1 MLKHVPC
8 NIKILSGH
16 SQGGSNMKNN
26 ISEYR
31 SQVIEKFINIETLM
45 NAIICQ
51 HYFHRIITH
60 FFLEVLYDEHFN
72 FSLRRNIFE
81 KILKKLDKYENKKI
95 QNLHKLNNI
104 RNYFAHCNQ
113 EMFKLDKN
121 GNVKKSGVP
130 DPRKIENYIDFEEKY
145 KEFIQLEPEMSI
157 YLGKVYKEMGG
168 EMQKSL

>member
-1 MLKHVPC
+1 
-8 NIKILSGH
+8 
-16 SQGGSNMKNN
+16 MKSN

-31 SQVIEKFINIETLM
+31 SEVIEKFINIETLI
-45 NAIICQ
+45 NAIICH
-51 HYFHRIITH
+51 HYFHRVIMS

-81 KILKKLDKYENKKI
+81 KILKKLGKYENNKI
-95 QNLHKLNNI
+95 QNLHKLNKI

-113 EMFKLDKN
+113 EIFRLDK
-121 GNVKKSGVP
+121 GGTVKNSGVP
-130 DPRKIENYIDFEEKY
+130 DPRKIENYIDFKEKY

>member
-1 MLKHVPC
+1 
-8 NIKILSGH
+8 
-16 SQGGSNMKNN
+16 MKSN

-31 SQVIEKFINIETLM
+31 SEVIEKFINIETLI
-45 NAIICQ
+45 NAIICH
-51 HYFHRIITH
+51 HYFHRVIMS

-81 KILKKLDKYENKKI
+81 KILKKLGKYENNKI
-95 QNLHKLNNI
+95 QNLHKLNKI

-113 EMFKLDKN
+113 EIFRLDKS
-121 GNVKKSGVP
+121 GTVKNSGVP
-130 DPRKIENYIDFEEKY
+130 DPRKIENYIDFKEKY

-168 EMQKSL
+168 EMQKFL